1 MAAGSSGRPRRYPCY
16 DETGGGTITDN
27 FDRGLGMRT
36 VLKWGLRVI
45 LALAVA
51 AVVVGI
57 WKRDQIKQLLAV
69 NSLFSAEKI
78 VNNFSHMDTL
88 FTTVTVPRGND
99 AVVPLPIGAPAT
111 MPDGVVQWIVDRDV
125 TALVVLKDGALV
137 HEDYFLGTTP
147 EDLRISW
154 SVAKS
159 FLSALM
165 GIVIAD
171 GDIKSI
177 DDQVTDYVPMLAGS
191 AYDGAT
197 IKDVLQMSSGAVF
210 NEDYLDFNSDINK
223 MGRVLALGG
232 SMDEFAASLD
242 KRFVEPGTVWQY
254 VSIDTH
260 VVGMVIRGATG
271 RTIPE
276 LLTKK
281 IFSKMGFEADPYYV
295 SDGYGVAFVLG
306 GLNLRTRDYARF
318 GQMIANGG
326 AWNGQ
331 QIVPRDWLAAS
342 TKPSANTATGEPAYG
357 YQWWIHQGAPAG
369 EYNAQG
375 VYGQYIFID
384 SARDVVIAVNS
395 ADKLFKEE
403 GATDQ
408 NFAMMRAIA
417 KSLD

>member
-1 MAAGSSGRPRRYPCY
+1 
-16 DETGGGTITDN
+16 
-27 FDRGLGMRT
+27 MRT
-36 VLKWGLRVI
+36 VLKWGLRVV

-51 AVVVGI
+51 AVVAGI
-57 WKRDQIKQLLAV
+57 WKRDQVKQLLAV

-78 VNNFSHMDTL
+78 VNNFSSMDTL
-88 FTTVTVPRGND
+88 FTTVPVPRGND

-111 MPDGVVQWIVDRDV
+111 MPDGVAQWIADRDV
-125 TALVVLKDGALV
+125 TALVVLKDGTLV

-147 EDLRISW
+147 EDLRVSW

-165 GIVIAD
+165 GIVLED

-177 DDQVTDYVPMLAGS
+177 DDQVTDYVPMLIGS

-197 IKDVLQMSSGAVF
+197 IKDVLQMSSGVVF
-210 NEDYLDFNSDINK
+210 NEDYLAFNSDINK
-223 MGRVLALGG
+223 MGRILALGG
-232 SMDEFAASLD
+232 SMDTFAASLD
-242 KRFVEPGTVWQY
+242 ERFVEPETVWQY

-271 RTIPE
+271 RTISE
-276 LLTKK
+276 LLTEK

-331 QIVPRDWLAAS
+331 QIVPRAWLAAS
-342 TKPSANTATGEPAYG
+342 TKPSANAATGKPAYG
-357 YQWWIHQGAPAG
+357 YQWWIHQGASAG
-369 EYNAQG
+369 EFNAQG

-384 SARDVVIAVNS
+384 TARDVVIAVNS

-403 GATDQ
+403 GASDQ
-408 NFAMMRAIA
+408 NFEMMRAIA

>member
-1 MAAGSSGRPRRYPCY
+1 MRR
-16 DETGGGTITDN
+16 
-27 FDRGLGMRT
+27 
-36 VLKWGLRVI
+36 VLKWGLRVV
-45 LALAVA
+45 LALAIA
-51 AVVVGI
+51 AVVAGI
-57 WKRDQIKQLLAV
+57 WKRDQVKQLLAV

-88 FTTVTVPRGND
+88 FTTVPVPRGND

-111 MPDGVVQWIVDRDV
+111 MPDGVAQWIVDRDV
-125 TALVVLKDGALV
+125 TALVVLKDGTLV

-147 EDLRISW
+147 EDLRVSW

-165 GIVIAD
+165 GIVLED

-177 DDQVTDYVPMLAGS
+177 DDQVTDYVPMLIGS

-197 IKDVLQMSSGAVF
+197 IKDVLQMSSGVVF

-232 SMDEFAASLD
+232 SMDTFAASLD
-242 KRFVEPGTVWQY
+242 ERFVEPETVWQY

-271 RTIPE
+271 RTISE
-276 LLTKK
+276 LLTEK

-331 QIVPRDWLAAS
+331 QIVPRAWLAAS
-342 TKPSANTATGEPAYG
+342 TKPSANAATGKPAYG
-357 YQWWIHQGAPAG
+357 YQWWIHQGASAG
-369 EYNAQG
+369 EFNAQG

-384 SARDVVIAVNS
+384 TARDVVIAVNS

-403 GATDQ
+403 GASDQ
-408 NFAMMRAIA
+408 NFEMMRAIA
-417 KSLD
+417 KSLG

>member
-1 MAAGSSGRPRRYPCY
+1 MRR
-16 DETGGGTITDN
+16 
-27 FDRGLGMRT
+27 
-36 VLKWGLRVI
+36 VLKWGLRVV
-45 LALAVA
+45 LALAIA
-51 AVVVGI
+51 AVVAGI
-57 WKRDQIKQLLAV
+57 WKRDQVKQLLAV

-78 VNNFSHMDTL
+78 VNNFSYMDTL
-88 FTTVTVPRGND
+88 FTTVPVPRGND

-111 MPDGVVQWIVDRDV
+111 MPDGVAQWIVDRDV
-125 TALVVLKDGALV
+125 TALVVLKDGTLV

-147 EDLRISW
+147 EDLRVSW

-165 GIVIAD
+165 GIVLED

-177 DDQVTDYVPMLAGS
+177 DDQVTDYVPMLIGS

-197 IKDVLQMSSGAVF
+197 IKDVLQMSSGVVF

-232 SMDEFAASLD
+232 SMDTFAASLD
-242 KRFVEPGTVWQY
+242 ERFVEPGTVWQY

-276 LLTKK
+276 LLTEK

-306 GLNLRTRDYARF
+306 GLNLRARDYARF

-331 QIVPRDWLAAS
+331 QIVPRAWLAAS
-342 TKPSANTATGEPAYG
+342 TKPSANTTTGKPAYG
-357 YQWWIHQGAPAG
+357 YQWWIHQGASAG
-369 EYNAQG
+369 EFNAQG

-384 SARDVVIAVNS
+384 TARDVVIAVNS
-395 ADKLFKEE
+395 ADKLLKKK
-403 GATDQ
+403 A
-408 NFAMMRAIA
+408 RRIRI
-417 KSLD
+417 SR